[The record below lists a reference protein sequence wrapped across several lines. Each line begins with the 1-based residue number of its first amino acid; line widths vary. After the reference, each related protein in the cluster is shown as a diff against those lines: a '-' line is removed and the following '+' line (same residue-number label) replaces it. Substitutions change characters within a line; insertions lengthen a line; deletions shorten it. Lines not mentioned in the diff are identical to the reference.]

1 MDKDDVKQLT
11 DELAPD
17 LAPADLDHVVRLLEV
32 APETPDAETTADRLF
47 LLVDTLPPGD
57 AAAWTE
63 LAAALL
69 VIGKRPPEV
78 LLTHI
83 GWPVPGSDAH
93 PAPAAS
99 PDGPVGDTDPSQ
111 ALARLFP
118 AVDDLIGSLTG
129 DGRQALRTGLLQWRA
144 DHGERAGDPRWTGF
158 LYALLPALAPD
169 ERDAA
174 ERRLAA
180 APFRLHSLALRN
192 YRIFEGFEWSL
203 PAALPHGA
211 GASEE
216 TGQWAF
222 LIGENGSGKSSVLR
236 ALCLALAPP
245 GVASA
250 LVAETGAR
258 SPNVRLK
265 PPDGTSVRPRAP
277 GAEVTIRGAW
287 SPPPLTIRLA
297 NDNDNELCDERSEW
311 FAPFLVAY
319 GARRGSALGGAK
331 REVDLVTAVRAVETL
346 FDEGAALIHA
356 ETWLKERKL
365 EAMERPEAATRLD
378 KLLEALKRL
387 LPGVSAIS
395 VESDGVRFRGEL
407 VGDVPLGALS
417 DAYVTTTGWVVDV
430 VARWLHYAGSRSLE
444 ISDNFPAQMTGI
456 ALIDELDLH
465 LHPRWQ
471 QEIVPTLRRVFP
483 RMTFVVT
490 THNPLTL
497 QSARPGEVNILRR
510 TEGGEIELLQ
520 RDLPPGA
527 AVDDILT
534 GAWFELASTLDPA
547 MWQLLDE
554 FRLSVEHDPDSE
566 GTRDLRHRIEV
577 AFLSLPANPA
587 IRNLLDRAP
596 PPVSL
601 TSEERKNLMLVVA
614 ARPLPRLPDP

>member
-1 MDKDDVKQLT
+1 MDRDAVKKLT

-17 LAPADLDHVVRLLEV
+17 LAPADLDHVLRLLEV

-57 AAAWTE
+57 TAAWTE

-69 VIGKRPPEV
+69 VIGKRAPEV

-93 PAPAAS
+93 PAPGAS
-99 PDGPVGDTDPSQ
+99 PDGPEGDTDTSQ
-111 ALARLFP
+111 ALARFFP
-118 AVDDLIGSLTG
+118 AVDNLIGSLTG
-129 DGRQALRTGLLQWRA
+129 NERKALRTGLLQWRA
-144 DHGERAGDPRWTGF
+144 DHGERAGDPLWTGF

-192 YRIFEGFEWSL
+192 YRVFEDFEWNL
-203 PAALPHGA
+203 PAALPHRA
-211 GASEE
+211 GAAEAE
-216 TGQWAF
+216 GQWAF
-222 LIGENGSGKSSVLR
+222 LIGDNGSGKSSVLR
-236 ALCLALAPP
+236 GLCLALAPP

-258 SPNVRLK
+258 APNVRLE
-265 PPDGTSVRPRAP
+265 PPDGASVRPRAP
-277 GAEVTIRGAW
+277 DAKVTTRGAW
-287 SPPPLTIRLA
+287 NPPPLTIQLA

-311 FAPFLVAY
+311 FAPFLIAY
-319 GARRGSALGGAK
+319 GARRGSALGGAA

-365 EAMERPEAATRLD
+365 EATEHAGAAIRLD
-378 KLLEALKRL
+378 RLLDALNRL
-387 LPGVSAIS
+387 LPGVSAITVGS
-395 VESDGVRFRGEL
+395 GGVWFRGEL

-417 DAYVTTTGWVVDV
+417 DAYVTTTGWVVDMM
-430 VARWLHYAGSRSLE
+430 ARWLRYAGSWNLE
-444 ISDNFPAQMTGI
+444 VSDNFPSQMTGI

-471 QEIVPTLRRVFP
+471 QEIVPALRRVFP

-510 TEGGEIELLQ
+510 TEAGEIELLQ
-520 RDLPPGA
+520 RDIPPGA

-534 GAWFELASTLDPA
+534 GAWFELASTLDPV

-554 FRLSVEHDPDSE
+554 FRLSVERDPDSE
-566 GTRDLRHRIEV
+566 ATRELRHRIEV
-577 AFLSLPANPA
+577 AFLSLPPNPA
-587 IRNLLDRAP
+587 IRDLLDRAP
-596 PPVSL
+596 SPVSL
-601 TSEERKNLMLVVA
+601 TPDERKNLMQVVA
-614 ARPLPRLPDP
+614 GRPLPRLPDP